1 MPVTN
6 RSYKRHILAR
16 LILISL
22 YWFNASST
30 ACAQTGPTISEL
42 MQLESQLKLQKLK
55 NELNQAH
62 SAPAGPPMVTH
73 RPSFD
78 PMLSHSTEQPRY
90 IAVFGM
96 APDYRGYLIWG
107 KHIYPLY
114 AGAIV
119 RNYKVTELNP
129 QAVKLRSS
137 KGQKR
142 SIAFAF
148 DTRIAPPA
156 MPSAASQQPDLP
168 PLPAATNSLPF
179 ATEFKPNFN

>member
-16 LILISL
+16 LTLISL
-22 YWFNASST
+22 YWLNASST
-30 ACAQTGPTISEL
+30 ASAQTGPTVSEL

-55 NELNQAH
+55 NELRQAH
-62 SAPAGPPMVTH
+62 SAPTAPSMAAH
-73 RPSFD
+73 RPPFD
-78 PMLSHSTEQPRY
+78 SMLSNSTEQPRY

-137 KGQKR
+137 KGQIR
-142 SIAFAF
+142 SISFAF
-148 DTRIAPPA
+148 DMRIAPPA
-156 MPSAASQQPDLP
+156 MPSASSQQPNLP
-168 PLPAATNSLPF
+168 PLPAMTN
-179 ATEFKPNFN
+179 